1 MLALQEFILSIEI
14 WLAFVTAS
22 LVLCLTPGP
31 TVFLVIG
38 QAMTHG
44 KRSVIPLAAGALAG
58 DIILMSLSFM
68 GLGLLLSISSTMF
81 NLIKFAGAAY
91 LIYLGI
97 KAFRTKSRPD
107 SHATERDNK
116 GGSFAI
122 FRDVMIVTALN
133 PKGIL
138 FFMAFLPLFIT
149 TSEPVIPQ
157 MSILAIS
164 FLAVSLFSVSCYA
177 VLSGYLRGYLTKP
190 RVQDGFNKVGGSLLV
205 SAGVITAG
213 MQKG

>member
-1 MLALQEFILSIEI
+1 MSIEI

-31 TVFLVIG
+31 TVFLVVG
-38 QAMTHG
+38 QAITHG

-58 DIILMSLSFM
+58 DIILISLSFM
-68 GLGLLLSISSTMF
+68 GLGLLLSTSSTIF
-81 NLIKFAGAAY
+81 NLIKFVGAGY
-91 LIYLGI
+91 LVYLGI
-97 KAFRTKSRPD
+97 KAFRTKSSPD
-107 SHATERDNK
+107 SHATERGSK

-149 TSEPVIPQ
+149 PLKPVIPQ
-157 MSILAIS
+157 MSILAMS
-164 FLAVSLFSVSCYA
+164 FLVVSLFSVSCYA
-177 VLSGYLRGYLTKP
+177 VLSGYLRGSLTKP

-205 SAGVITAG
+205 SAGVITAS

>member
-1 MLALQEFILSIEI
+1 MSIEI
-14 WLAFVTAS
+14 WLAFVIAS

-31 TVFLVIG
+31 TVFLVVG
-38 QAMTHG
+38 QALTHG
-44 KRSVIPLAAGALAG
+44 RRSVIPLAVGALAG

-81 NLIKFAGAAY
+81 NLIKFTGAAY

-107 SHATERDNK
+107 TLGTDMRKK

-149 TSEPVIPQ
+149 PSEPIIPQ
-157 MSILAIS
+157 MLI
-164 FLAVSLFSVSCYA
+164 LAVSFLSVSLLSVSCYA
-177 VLSGYLRGYLTKP
+177 VLSGYLRGYLAKP
-190 RVQDGFNKVGGSLLV
+190 GIQNGFNKVGGSLLV

-213 MQKG
+213 MQKD

>member
-1 MLALQEFILSIEI
+1 MSIEI

-31 TVFLVIG
+31 TVFLVVG
-38 QAMTHG
+38 QAITHG
-44 KRSVIPLAAGALAG
+44 KRSVVPLAAGALVG

-91 LIYLGI
+91 LVYLGI

-107 SHATERDNK
+107 SQGVERDKK

-149 TSEPVIPQ
+149 TSEPIILQ
-157 MSILAIS
+157 MAILAIS
-164 FLAVSLFSVSCYA
+164 FLVVSLLSVSCYA
-177 VLSGYLRGYLTKP
+177 VLSGYLRGYFDPYQHFWTP
-190 RVQDGFNKVGGSLLV
+190 R
-205 SAGVITAG
+205 
-213 MQKG
+213 

>member
-1 MLALQEFILSIEI
+1 ALALQEFILSIEI

-31 TVFLVIG
+31 TVFLVVG
-38 QAMTHG
+38 QALTHG
-44 KRSVIPLAAGALAG
+44 KCSVVPLAVGALVG

-68 GLGLLLSISSTMF
+68 GLGLLLTISSTMF

-97 KAFRTKSRPD
+97 KAFRTKSMPD
-107 SHATERDNK
+107 SQSAEITKK
-116 GGSFAI
+116 GGSFSI
-122 FRDVMIVTALN
+122 FRDVLIVNALN

-138 FFMAFLPLFIT
+138 FFMVFLPLFIT
-149 TSEPVIPQ
+149 TSEPIIPQ
-157 MSILAIS
+157 MLILAVS

-177 VLSGYLRGYLTKP
+177 LLSGYLRGYLTKP
-190 RVQDGFNKVGGSLLV
+190 RIQDGFNKVGGSLLV
-205 SAGVITAG
+205 SAGVITAS